1 MLKKLPTLL
10 LLLIA
15 GTINLNCHSPKIK
28 APQWIQQHRAKR
40 LTQFKQENQQL
51 DQQNYI
57 ILLGNSITE
66 GFSVAT
72 YFSDLPVLNRGIV
85 ADHTGIEGNGIL
97 QRLKQSVFD
106 CRASKIFL
114 MIGINDLAD
123 KIFTPKQIAYGVKLI
138 VQKIH
143 RFDPKIQIYLQSALP
158 TSGKY
163 AYLNAMVLEFNQNL
177 QQVAAELTIHYLDLH
192 SRFTDETGE
201 LQTRYSRDGLHLNDE
216 AYKIWKAL
224 ILPYFE

>member
-97 QRLKQSVFD
+97 QRLKESIFD
-106 CRASKIFL
+106 CRASKVFL
-114 MIGINDLAD
+114 MIGIT
-123 KIFTPKQIAYGVKLI
+123 IWQIKFLHQNKL
-138 VQKIH
+138 
-143 RFDPKIQIYLQSALP
+143 LMAL
-158 TSGKY
+158 
-163 AYLNAMVLEFNQNL
+163 N
-177 QQVAAELTIHYLDLH
+177 
-192 SRFTDETGE
+192 
-201 LQTRYSRDGLHLNDE
+201 
-216 AYKIWKAL
+216 
-224 ILPYFE
+224 